1 MFRTSNPALTA
12 NTFNGVGQVSEDRAM
27 TINGTV
33 NKVFILL
40 VLLLV
45 SAAYMWTLLYK
56 DMAHFSNLASLP
68 LDEIKSLTGRILKF
82 LIAGAIGSVVLA
94 IITVFVKR
102 AAPVTAPLYAILE
115 GLLVGSIS
123 AIFELQFK
131 GIVIQAV
138 ALTFGT
144 MFCLLFAYRTGI
156 IKATENFKL
165 GVFAATGA
173 IGVIY
178 LITWIMRGFFHA
190 NIPYIHQ
197 SGPIG
202 IGFSVVVVIIASLN
216 LVLDFDFIENG
227 AKQNAP
233 KYMEWYGAFGLMV
246 TLIWLYLEI
255 LNLLAKIRGR
265 D

>member
-1 MFRTSNPALTA
+1 M
-12 NTFNGVGQVSEDRAM
+12 
-27 TINGTV
+27 
-33 NKVFILL
+33 
-40 VLLLV
+40 
-45 SAAYMWTLLYK
+45 
-56 DMAHFSNLASLP
+56 
-68 LDEIKSLTGRILKF
+68 KF
-82 LIAGAIGSVVLA
+82 LIAGAIGSFVLA
-94 IITVFVKR
+94 LITVIFKQ
-102 AAPVTAPLYAILE
+102 ASPFTAPLYALLE

-123 AIFELQFK
+123 AVFELQFK

-138 ALTFGT
+138 ALTLGV

-165 GVFAATGA
+165 GIFAATGA
-173 IGVIY
+173 IGIIY
-178 LITWIMRGFFHA
+178 LVTWVMRGFFHTDM
-190 NIPYIHQ
+190 PYIHQ

-233 KYMEWYGAFGLMV
+233 KYMEWYGAFGLIV
-246 TLIWLYLEI
+246 TLVWLYFEI
-255 LNLLAKIRGR
+255 LNLLRKIRGN